1 MDAWEAYIHA
11 EAPDQLVQLAVL
23 HAEFEAIHP
32 FLDGNG
38 RLGRLVIPLFL
49 RAKGLLSQPS
59 FYLSEYLESNR
70 DAYYAR
76 LLAVS
81 RDGDWTGWCRFFLE
95 ALIAQAAENERKARA
110 IVDLYNTRKDWIAS
124 ATRSQYA
131 VRALDWFF
139 LRPIFKTSDF
149 TASAGVPKPTAGRI
163 LRVVRDE
170 GVLVE
175 LRPARGQLPAV
186 LAFSE
191 LLNLAEG
198 TEAF

>member
-11 EAPDQLVQLAVL
+11 EAPDLMVQLAIL

-38 RLGRLVIPLFL
+38 RLGRLFIPLFL

-59 FYLSEYLESNR
+59 FYLSEYLEARR
-70 DAYYAR
+70 DAYYDR

-81 RDGDWTGWCRFFLE
+81 RDRDWTGWCEFFLQ
-95 ALIAQAAENERKARA
+95 AMVAQAAENERKARA
-110 IVDLYNTRKDWIAS
+110 IVDLYNAKKDWIVAV
-124 ATRSQYA
+124 THSQYA
-131 VRALDWFF
+131 VRALDWLF

-149 TASAGVPKPTAGRI
+149 VATAEIPAPTAGRI

-170 GVLVE
+170 GLLHE
-175 LRPARGQLPAV
+175 IEPARGRRAAV
-186 LAFSE
+186 LAFRE

-198 TEAF
+198 AEAF